1 MPISRA
7 LWYIVVA
14 ILVIAAIQLVVW
26 HGGEILYALV
36 VIALIIIIYNLVTGR
51 RRV

>member
-14 ILVIAAIQLVVW
+14 ILVIAALQLIIW

-36 VIALIIIIYNLVTGR
+36 VIALILVIYNLVTGR